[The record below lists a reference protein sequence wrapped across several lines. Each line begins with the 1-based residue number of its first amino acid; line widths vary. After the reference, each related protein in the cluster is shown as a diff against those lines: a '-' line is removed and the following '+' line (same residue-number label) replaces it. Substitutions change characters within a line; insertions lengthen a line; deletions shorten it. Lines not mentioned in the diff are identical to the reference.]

1 MHTKRL
7 SNNLFQVDLQ
17 TGGYPNLISAYIL
30 KAKQAIIIETGPTSS
45 IPNLLTGLK
54 EINVKPE
61 TVAYIALSHVHADH
75 SGGTGTI
82 LKTLPNARVIVH
94 PKGAPHLIDPQKLW
108 EQSQLVLG
116 RVAEVFG
123 KPEPVPKE
131 RVIAASDGME
141 IDAGENVKLRV
152 IETLG
157 HASHHLSFYEPMQ
170 MVVFPGDAAGIY
182 LDQYGTVVPTSPP
195 PFRLKPALESIE
207 KLVSLKPKTLCYS
220 HFGEA
225 CCAEERLRDYAV
237 QLNLWMNI
245 AKDGVSKNQSQAVIA
260 ERILTE
266 DERTR
271 GIMDFLK
278 SHPIYSKTVVGNSVQ
293 GFVEAAAKPQP

>member
-61 TVAYIALSHVHADH
+61 DVAYIAISHVHVDH

-82 LKTLPNARVIVH
+82 LKTLPNASVIVH
-94 PKGAPHLIDPQKLW
+94 PKGAPHLVDPQKLW

-116 RVAEVFG
+116 HVAEIFG

-141 IDAGENVKLRV
+141 IDVGDNVKLRV
-152 IETLG
+152 VETLG

-170 MVVFPGDAAGIY
+170 RVVFPRRRRRHLPQPVWHGCSYVAAAFPSE
-182 LDQYGTVVPTSPP
+182 T
-195 PFRLKPALESIE
+195 RLGFARQSYCRLSRRRCVTAILAKRAD
-207 KLVSLKPKTLCYS
+207 
-220 HFGEA
+220 
-225 CCAEERLRDYAV
+225 AEERLRDYAI
-237 QLNLWMNI
+237 QLKLWMSI
-245 AKDGVSKNQSQAVIA
+245 AKDGVRQKSKSSSYW
-260 ERILTE
+260 RK
-266 DERTR
+266 DTR
-271 GIMDFLK
+271 
-278 SHPIYSKTVVGNSVQ
+278 
-293 GFVEAAAKPQP
+293 